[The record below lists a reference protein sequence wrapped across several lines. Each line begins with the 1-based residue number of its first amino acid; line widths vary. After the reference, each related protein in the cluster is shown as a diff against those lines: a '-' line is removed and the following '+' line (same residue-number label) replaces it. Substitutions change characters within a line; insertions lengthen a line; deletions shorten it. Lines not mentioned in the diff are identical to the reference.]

1 MTLTIIK
8 PAFSGLDL
16 ESKLKEYNHFLKEVL
31 RGDVIDVDP
40 IRKYFQGQGV
50 DDFTISESF
59 GKDLKKQSE
68 EMTPPIPTYRQVQI
82 DHTLLT
88 SADSD
93 LICSTIGGHV
103 VYQDYADM
111 LGDDYFQKELNIYEV
126 YSNSFYTFEF
136 EYSPTE
142 HSSPMELLKA
152 FNQAEKQILALS
164 TNSPMFGFTMN
175 ATPWLIGGQEKVI
188 IRIEKSPGTKSLRF
202 FMNELEV
209 HEWVGLVSSTDIKT
223 FVFNQKDHIQF
234 YKFEEKK
241 EIQLKDSVIDYSK

>member
-88 SADSD
+88 SSVPHH
-93 LICSTIGGHV
+93 LYYPLVHISIV
-103 VYQDYADM
+103 R
-111 LGDDYFQKELNIYEV
+111 I
-126 YSNSFYTFEF
+126 NS
-136 EYSPTE
+136 
-142 HSSPMELLKA
+142 
-152 FNQAEKQILALS
+152 KQIQS
-164 TNSPMFGFTMN
+164 
-175 ATPWLIGGQEKVI
+175 
-188 IRIEKSPGTKSLRF
+188 
-202 FMNELEV
+202 
-209 HEWVGLVSSTDIKT
+209 
-223 FVFNQKDHIQF
+223 
-234 YKFEEKK
+234 
-241 EIQLKDSVIDYSK
+241 